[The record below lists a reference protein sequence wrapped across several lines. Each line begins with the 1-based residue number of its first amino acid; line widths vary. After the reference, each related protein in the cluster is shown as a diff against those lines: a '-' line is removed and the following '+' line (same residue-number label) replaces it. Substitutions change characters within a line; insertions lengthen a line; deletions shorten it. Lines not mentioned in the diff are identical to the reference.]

1 MKRFLF
7 IVLIATICPLLF
19 AQGSVVGV
27 LTITNSSEDTET
39 SETNLKSASGDE
51 VEMSSYEREIPPFPF
66 THTPTQEFKEFCPDS
81 YSYLRQWNSCNVAGT
96 TFLAIGL
103 VGCAV
108 GGGIYSGYP
117 FVGAVLLGIG
127 VPCTSAGIT
136 LACVGSYKKKRAR
149 EVYDECVRNRN
160 NVYSLNEFS
169 INLQSSSDGFGISLK
184 F

>member
-51 VEMSSYEREIPPFPF
+51 VEMYSYERKIPPFPF
-66 THTPTQEFKEFCPDS
+66 TPTQELKEFCPDS

-169 INLQSSSDGFGISLK
+169 FNLQSSSDGFGIS
-184 F
+184 FNF